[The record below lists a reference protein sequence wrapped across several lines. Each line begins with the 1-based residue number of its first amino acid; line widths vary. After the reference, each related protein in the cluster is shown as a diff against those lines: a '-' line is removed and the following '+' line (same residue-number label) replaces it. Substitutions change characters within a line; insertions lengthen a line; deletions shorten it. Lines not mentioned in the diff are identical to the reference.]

1 MQFIITQ
8 GINNCTIIRYKANK
22 NTYLKEL
29 TKILKHFP
37 KNKKQT
43 IIFSDFDLVDKSQ
56 GTVNRKIRFVAVNRN
71 NKVKHKINID
81 FYEDANKLIKN
92 IDAKNIGGNSKFFN
106 NENILI
112 EDSPK
117 LKSVIERL
125 ELKSRNTQFEINLD
139 SLAYNINYFR
149 NKLKPTTKMLC
160 MTKANSYGTGNYEI
174 ACLMQ
179 IAGVDYLGVAATD
192 EGVTLRKSGIKLPI
206 IILTPEIGNLELLIR
221 NNLEPEIHNFRSLKS
236 FDESCKK
243 LGKSSYPIHIKINS
257 GMNRQGFTAEQTDE
271 LINTISKLKHI
282 KVSSIFTHLA
292 TADSFALEQ
301 LKRFD
306 KISAKLKAAL
316 PYSIIRHALNSVG
329 IEIFTDYQFDMV
341 RLGVGMYG
349 ISEFACNKT
358 KIVGKLTSVITQIEE
373 VPAGETVGYGREGII
388 GKQAKT
394 IAVVPIGYADGLNR
408 RLGKGK
414 TYFTV
419 NNRKAPVIGNVCMD
433 LCMIDISGIDAKEGD
448 RVEIFGDSPTAI
460 DVAKTLETISYEVFT
475 SVAERVKRI
484 YTISE
489 KLI

>member
-1 MQFIITQ
+1 MQFKITQ
-8 GINNCTIIRYKANK
+8 GINNCTVIRYKADK
-22 NTYLKEL
+22 NIDLTSL
-29 TKILKHFP
+29 TKIFKHFP

-43 IIFSDFDLVDKSQ
+43 IIFSDLDLIDNTK
-56 GTVNRKIRFVAVNRN
+56 GTANRKIRLVAVSKND
-71 NKVKHKINID
+71 KIKRDVNID
-81 FYEDANKLIKN
+81 FYDDTNELIKN
-92 IDAKNIGGNSKFFN
+92 IDAKKIGGDSNFFN

-112 EDSPK
+112 ADNSK
-117 LKSVIERL
+117 LKLVVERL
-125 ELKSRNTQFEINLD
+125 ELKSRDTQFEINLD
-139 SLAYNINYFR
+139 SLASNINYFR

-179 IAGVDYLGVAATD
+179 TIGVDYLGVAATD
-192 EGVTLRKSGIKLPI
+192 EGVILRKSGIKLPI
-206 IILTPEIGNLELLIR
+206 IILTPEIANLELMIR

-236 FDESCKK
+236 FDEACKK
-243 LGKSSYPIHIKINS
+243 LGKRNYPVHIKINS
-257 GMNRQGFTAEQTDE
+257 GMNRQGFTAEQIDE

-282 KVSSIFTHLA
+282 KVSSVFTHLA
-292 TADSFALEQ
+292 TADNFALEQ

-316 PYSIIRHALNSVG
+316 PYNIIRHALNSVG
-329 IEIFTDYQFDMV
+329 IEMFTDYQFDMV

-349 ISEFACNKT
+349 ISEFACDKT
-358 KIVGKLTSVITQIEE
+358 KIVGKFTSAITQIEKI
-373 VPAGETVGYGREGII
+373 PAGETVGYGREGII
-388 GKQAKT
+388 GKEAKT
-394 IAVVPIGYADGLNR
+394 IGVVPVGYADGLNR

-419 NNRKAPVIGNVCMD
+419 NGKKAPVIGNVCMD

-460 DVAKTLETISYEVFT
+460 DIANTLGTISYEVFT
-475 SVAERVKRI
+475 SIAERVKRI

-489 KLI
+489 NLM